1 MDKSSPITENRK
13 LTAIVPVKISNLDR
27 IMNDEPKDLLLIGDS
42 MISKLKT
49 GIAQNYLC
57 ESRGLF
63 QG

>member
-13 LTAIVPVKISNLDR
+13 LTASVPVKISNLDR

-57 ESRGLF
+57 ESRELF